1 VLKPVP
7 WSESLR
13 EHARWESA
21 RSGIALRQS
30 RHQEAWNYATSAL
43 MKAQLVEDWSTAAH
57 AALMVD
63 NLVTSL
69 RWNGVVVQRPDVVA
83 LCRLAGDT
91 VSEAKYL
98 SNRAVDHYFE
108 GDWRRAVALYRESA
122 ERSAEYGHAVSEA
135 TCLNNIAE
143 ILSDQGRYD
152 DAAAMFREAS
162 RTWRS
167 IGYGIGIAYAD
178 NNLGRLATRTG
189 RHDEARRLLADAAD
203 RFRALGSTSD
213 LTEVALRTIDDLL
226 VAGDPVPDELWPSE
240 SELDVDPTLRVAG
253 DRLMALAA
261 SDARVSLDVIERSI
275 AGARA
280 AEIPFEL
287 ALSLRVR
294 AALTGDESAAAEAD
308 SILSALEVVTPPP
321 LPARLKS
328 SALVE

>member
-1 VLKPVP
+1 
-7 WSESLR
+7 
-13 EHARWESA
+13 
-21 RSGIALRQS
+21 
-30 RHQEAWNYATSAL
+30 
-43 MKAQLVEDWSTAAH
+43 
-57 AALMVD
+57 MVD

-69 RWNGVVVQRPDVVA
+69 RWNGVVVQRPDVLG

-91 VSEAKYL
+91 VGEAKYL

-108 GDWRRAVALYRESA
+108 GDWRRAMQLYRESA

-152 DAAAMFREAS
+152 DAASMFREAG

-178 NNLGRLATRTG
+178 SNLGRLATRTG
-189 RHDEARRLLADAAD
+189 RHADARQQLEAAGS
-203 RFRALGSTSD
+203 RFRALGSTAD
-213 LTEVALRTIDDLL
+213 LTEVALRTIDDHL
-226 VAGDPVPDELWPSE
+226 VAGDPVPDDLWPPE
-240 SELDVDPTLRVAG
+240 SDLDVDPTLRVAG
-253 DRLMALAA
+253 DRLRAVAA
-261 SDARVSLDVIERSI
+261 SDAQAALEAIDRSV

-294 AALTGDESAAAEAD
+294 AALAGDESDAAEAEA
-308 SILSALEVVTPPP
+308 ILSGLEVVTPPP
-321 LPARLKS
+321 LPVRLRT

>member
-1 VLKPVP
+1 
-7 WSESLR
+7 
-13 EHARWESA
+13 
-21 RSGIALRQS
+21 
-30 RHQEAWNYATSAL
+30 
-43 MKAQLVEDWSTAAH
+43 
-57 AALMVD
+57 
-63 NLVTSL
+63 
-69 RWNGVVVQRPDVVA
+69 
-83 LCRLAGDT
+83 
-91 VSEAKYL
+91 
-98 SNRAVDHYFE
+98 
-108 GDWRRAVALYRESA
+108 
-122 ERSAEYGHAVSEA
+122 VSEA

-213 LTEVALRTIDDLL
+213 LTEVALRTIDDFL

-261 SDARVSLDVIERSI
+261 SDALVSLDVIERSI

-294 AALTGDESAAAEAD
+294 AALAGDESAAAEAD
-308 SILSALEVVTPPP
+308 SILSGLEVVTPPP